1 MNFTSH
7 GLLFFHSKVLTIN
20 YFLKECDDYYS
31 TTTTTTTTTITT
43 TTTSTTTSTTTATT
57 SMDENDICKKPG
69 LNPDPHHPRNCNIYF
84 SCRPAPDYPG
94 HWLITECHC
103 KDGLAFDPEIEVCS
117 WPDSIDDCSPNE
129 MYYFLP
135 QDRAAEKLFS
145 KSAAL
150 ELDINSPDEC
160 IARHVINLK

>member
-1 MNFTSH
+1 M
-7 GLLFFHSKVLTIN
+7 
-20 YFLKECDDYYS
+20 DY
-31 TTTTTTTTTITT
+31 
-43 TTTSTTTSTTTATT
+43 
-57 SMDENDICKKPG
+57 NDICKKPG
-69 LNPDPHHPRNCNIYF
+69 LNPDPHHPRNCNIYY
-84 SCRPAPDYPG
+84 SCRPAPNYPG